1 MEQRLIYCLQHLKIL
16 THSKIWGQMEKKL
29 SLHQLP
35 EAVAQDTYGTSQDPG
50 VNWKR
55 FNS

>member
-16 THSKIWGQMEKKL
+16 THSKIWGLMEKKL

-35 EAVAQDTYGTSQDPG
+35 EALAQDTYGTSQDPG
-50 VNWKR
+50 VNWKS